1 MESMWDFKTLDSID
15 DSLWLDHL
23 MKAEVSH
30 VFYHP
35 LLMRAWMDTYKPLR
49 NLMPITV
56 EATTSD
62 GNHALLPLVLWKRSW
77 RQGWVRSIVPV
88 GISDYDYHD
97 PLFLRKPSDEE
108 LESFWSELFCFL
120 RPYGADEVVL
130 GDMRTEV
137 LGGGGDWTEKDICPN
152 KNLTGMDTEDS
163 LMAFFS
169 TKLRGDIRRQMR
181 RLGETGELTLRE
193 YASADEVSE
202 GLWTQFM
209 ESHRRK
215 WPHAY
220 KAPGF
225 HRRLLDCCSVDGP
238 VHFSALMAGDTPVAW
253 HLGFEFRGVY
263 YYYMPCGNAD
273 YSRQSPVKV
282 HLYHLMARAIGKGC
296 ALFDHLRGDEAYKD
310 GWSDGFTHV
319 NTLTERHE
327 SIGLAVKT
335 SLLKVKHLVMAMKQ
349 NTPPYELNLAQ
360 ETGSEVEKTAA

>member
-1 MESMWDFKTLDSID
+1 MWNFKTIDSID

-35 LLMRAWMDTYKPLR
+35 LLMRAWMDTYRPLR
-49 NLMPITV
+49 DIRPITV
-56 EATTSD
+56 VATAGD
-62 GNHALLPLVLWKRSW
+62 GNRALLPLVLWRRSW

-88 GISDYDYHD
+88 GFSDYDYHD
-97 PLFLRKPSDEE
+97 PLFLRKPSAEE
-108 LESFWSELFCFL
+108 LESFWSELLCFL
-120 RPYGADEVVL
+120 RPYGADETVL
-130 GDMRTEV
+130 VDMRTEV
-137 LGGGGDWTEKDICPN
+137 TGRGDGWTRRDICPN
-152 KNLTGMDTEDS
+152 KNLAGMDSEDS

-181 RLGETGELTLRE
+181 RLGETGELTMKE
-193 YASADEVSE
+193 YASADEVPE
-202 GLWTQFM
+202 ALWTQFM

-215 WPHAY
+215 WPQAY
-220 KAPGF
+220 KAPGL

-238 VHFSALMAGDTPVAW
+238 VHFSALMAGGTAVAW